1 MCSFR
6 ASRKQVLTRYS
17 QTRQRFGILKN
28 GFIRRVLTHFKFDLQ
43 LMSRQSR
50 FLTFLAWIEVVLEF
64 DYKSGLVAV
73 EEIKPNSTLIEL
85 DLDDVMYFTF
95 PDSRA

>member
-1 MCSFR
+1 M
-6 ASRKQVLTRYS
+6 
-17 QTRQRFGILKN
+17 
-28 GFIRRVLTHFKFDLQ
+28 
-43 LMSRQSR
+43 
-50 FLTFLAWIEVVLEF
+50 EF
-64 DYKSGLVAV
+64 DYKVGLVAV